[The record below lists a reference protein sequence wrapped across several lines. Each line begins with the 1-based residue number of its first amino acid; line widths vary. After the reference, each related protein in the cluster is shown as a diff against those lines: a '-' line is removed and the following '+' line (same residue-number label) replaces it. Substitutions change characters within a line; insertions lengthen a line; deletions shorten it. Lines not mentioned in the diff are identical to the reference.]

1 MRPRRIQNK
10 AIVHPL
16 LQNTHD
22 YNEDTYNAIE
32 DMRMSNVE
40 NKKINGLFLVQEP
53 IFTWLEFKW
62 RIQN

>member
-1 MRPRRIQNK
+1 MGSNDPFNKEHKVMRPRRIQNK

-40 NKKINGLFLVQEP
+40 NKKINGL
-53 IFTWLEFKW
+53 
-62 RIQN
+62 

>member
-40 NKKINGLFLVQEP
+40 NKKINGL
-53 IFTWLEFKW
+53 
-62 RIQN
+62 

>member
-22 YNEDTYNAIE
+22 YTEDTYNAIE

-40 NKKINGLFLVQEP
+40 NKKINGL
-53 IFTWLEFKW
+53 
-62 RIQN
+62 